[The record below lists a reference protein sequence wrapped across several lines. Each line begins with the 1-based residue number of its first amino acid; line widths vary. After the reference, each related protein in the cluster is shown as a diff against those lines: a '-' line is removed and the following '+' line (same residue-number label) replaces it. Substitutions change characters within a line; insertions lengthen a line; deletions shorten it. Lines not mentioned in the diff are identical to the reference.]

1 MTAPWK
7 HNPDEEDFRRDVVPD
22 PRGRG
27 GTDVT
32 YATAALARVGAAW
45 FGDELDLDEIE
56 DLDGVVERLREV
68 VGDDADTALLFVEE
82 DDEWFAVL
90 RVDTDGEPRVFIS
103 DARVISSSDTAAL
116 FAEAA
121 IESQADDDE
130 GDGEDDGEDDEED
143 EGTLADGDPTGD
155 SGLLGDLGTSAS
167 RLLALCAEEGQLPSD
182 VISALCESA
191 GCLDVLDKLRG
202 V

>member
-1 MTAPWK
+1 M
-7 HNPDEEDFRRDVVPD
+7 
-22 PRGRG
+22 
-27 GTDVT
+27 T
-32 YATAALARVGAAW
+32 YATAALARVGSNW
-45 FGDELDLDEIE
+45 FGDELELEDVE

-68 VGDDADTALLFVEE
+68 VGDNADTALLFVEE

-90 RVDTDGEPRVFIS
+90 RVDSDDEPRVFVS

-121 IESQADDDE
+121 IESAADDADDADADDDDE
-130 GDGEDDGEDDEED
+130 DGGDEDDD

-155 SGLLGDLGTSAS
+155 PTVLGDLGTPAP

-182 VISALCESA
+182 VINALCEAA